1 MQPGYKSEAAS
12 DVQHK
17 SKQMSYIN
25 NAEASFIWQEAET
38 VDGNY

>member
-12 DVQHK
+12 YVQHK